1 MARKQKAA
9 EQVKRIAWELHA
21 KDIRRFSALQQYY
34 LRVLGVT
41 YPEAELRQQWD
52 STSDGRLG
60 KQRDF
65 PGYATVMAGM
75 KKFTDIPVPAL
86 VIFGIPHGQGNSV
99 ENSTDPKV
107 CETAKAYSAALT
119 ALTESQAKAFENAVP
134 TAVWFGCVVRI
145 ITSFCRTKRTCYVK
159 CGPFSV
165 ACGSG

>member
-1 MARKQKAA
+1 MLYFRPTLALSA
-9 EQVKRIAWELHA
+9 EL
-21 KDIRRFSALQQYY
+21 L
-34 LRVLGVT
+34 T
-41 YPEAELRQQWD
+41 YPPLESCTKSPEW
-52 STSDGRLG
+52 
-60 KQRDF
+60 
-65 PGYATVMAGM
+65 
-75 KKFTDIPVPAL
+75 
-86 VIFGIPHGQGNSV
+86 

-107 CETAKAYSAALT
+107 CETAKAYSA